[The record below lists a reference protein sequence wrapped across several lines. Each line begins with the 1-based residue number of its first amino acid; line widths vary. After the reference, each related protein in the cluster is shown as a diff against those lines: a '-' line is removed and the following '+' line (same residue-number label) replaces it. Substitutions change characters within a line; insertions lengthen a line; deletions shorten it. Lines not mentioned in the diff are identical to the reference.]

1 MIEETAPVNILLIED
16 SPQYRRVVEIGFSR
30 DSEFKFLLATGTAE
44 RALDVL
50 SRIGEG
56 EDRPDLILLDLN
68 LPGMSGLAAIPR
80 LLEKAPTAKILVLSQ
95 SNREADVVA
104 AISAGASGYLLK
116 SADIQQVKES
126 IRNVMAGGA
135 ALDPKVAHCILQ
147 TLREKHPVSEE
158 GQLISDRE
166 LEILK
171 LLAEGLVKKQI
182 AERLQISSFT
192 VAAHVRNIYTKL
204 QVVNAPAAV
213 SQAFRKGILPLDPQ
227 K

>member
-1 MIEETAPVNILLIED
+1 MSTPAAPLNILLIED
-16 SPQYRRVVEIGFSR
+16 SPQYRRVIELGLSR
-30 DSEFKFLLATGTAE
+30 DPQFKLLLATGTAE

-56 EDRPDLILLDLN
+56 EDHPDLILLDLN

-80 LLEKAPTAKILVLSQ
+80 LLETAPTVKILVLTQ
-95 SNREADVVA
+95 SNKEADVVA
-104 AISAGASGYLLK
+104 AITAGASGYLLK
-116 SADIQQVKES
+116 SADIKQVKES
-126 IRNVMAGGA
+126 IQIVLEGGA
-135 ALDPKVAHCILQ
+135 ALDTKVAHCILQ
-147 TLREKHPVSEE
+147 TFRERHPVTEKAHH
-158 GQLISDRE
+158 ISDRE

-171 LLAEGLVKKQI
+171 LLAEGLVKKEI

-213 SQAFRKGILPLDPQ
+213 TQAFRKGLLPL
-227 K
+227 

>member
-147 TLREKHPVSEE
+147 TLREKHPVSGE

-182 AERLQISSFT
+182 ADQLQISSFT

-213 SQAFRKGILPLDPQ
+213 SQAFRKGILPL
-227 K
+227 